1 MDCIRSVNTNRDI
14 EMKYE
19 ENDITALY
27 ESINVDANTYVE
39 IKDNENIINIKKKWP
54 LINEIVLFVN
64 KNSSTYNKRT
74 A

>member
-1 MDCIRSVNTNRDI
+1 
-14 EMKYE
+14 MKYE

>member
-39 IKDNENIINIKKKWP
+39 IKDNENIINIKKKCP
-54 LINEIVLFVN
+54 QPITPIEII
-64 KNSSTYNKRT
+64 
-74 A
+74 